1 MRSVKDTFILHEEEK
16 TPIVTKYFSLVYGV
30 NSIANDDVKR
40 EVVLGDIS
48 CENMYITKPISALAY
63 IIFKYTNRE
72 KFSIMYFDESDKYA
86 YCDIGENT
94 FLDEINLETGK
105 IQPIDN
111 SLSDI
116 MVNISGEKLK
126 TSTMDQYNMILD
138 IDVQNKKIVFSAK
151 YNVKVYDETFV
162 KQIGTHWISAM
173 KRINSSEHKKIC
185 DLDLD
190 SEEENRL
197 NWKQIR
203 CSEDQYN
210 YEYNYSIIGRLNGDI
225 HKYWD
230 RVAISDCKG
239 NMTYKQLHIA
249 SNKVANLLKENDVN
263 SGDNVAIIGSRCRE
277 MIISILGILKRG
289 ATYIPIDMEL
299 PLLRINYILQDARI
313 KKVIMLEEI
322 EVENNFPILTLDNI
336 ENYSE
341 QYIYNDVSDDH
352 CAYILYTSGTTG
364 KPKGVMVRDSSV
376 INLSNW
382 FGLTY
387 NLLINRNILHMTNIS
402 FDVSVEETIVSLL
415 NYATIFIIPQ
425 EIKLNR
431 DKFAKYIKQN
441 EISIAQFVPV
451 TLQELLAD
459 SDKIDCLNIVI
470 CGGDK
475 LDNDLKNKI
484 LQKGYNLYNNYGPT
498 EFTVDAIACK
508 CELSHNDLG
517 YPIANTEAYIMTEK
531 DKLQV
536 LGAQG
541 ELCLAGA
548 GISIG
553 YYNKRDLTEEKFVWN
568 KVLNKRLYKTG
579 DLAII
584 MPNGIVKFIGRK
596 DDQVKINGLRIELE
610 EIEHYIN
617 QFQGINEAVVVVIDN
632 TYGGKALCAYYRADA
647 TVLYDKLRAYLI
659 NYLPQYMIPSHLI
672 KISKWPTTPNGKID
686 KKALC
691 MWNNNDEKKKYV
703 APRTKA
709 EKEISHIWKKI
720 LGKSQISICE
730 EFINAGGDSLKATI
744 FSTLMLERFKTQVP
758 LNKMLTYTIKEIAE
772 LVNENNIEKT
782 IVNDENLILLKEGT
796 DSKKNLFL
804 IHPGNGEAEVFVD
817 LCDNLDVDY
826 TMWGIRADRLNK
838 YSPKNSKLEEI
849 ASKYI
854 NKIETIQQGGKY
866 NVIGWCIGGSI
877 AFEIALQLE
886 KKGKELGFFGMINSF
901 APDRKFWGEIHEF
914 TVSTEEKMISELPEY
929 KTFTDRYAGLKDIQD
944 IWSNLIDYY
953 DEIDLSVEVLKQFV
967 YDDMDRAIPN
977 YNAADINVNEIIYYI
992 NVLRMFDNI
1001 RALYVPERKLKA
1013 KCHFFAATDETAA
1026 NIELWNEYCHKPL
1039 NIYNIKGDNF
1049 SILRYP
1055 NVKAF
1060 SDLLNKLLR

>member
-352 CAYILYTSGTTG
+352 CAYILYTSGTIG
-364 KPKGVMVRDSSV
+364 KPK
-376 INLSNW
+376 
-382 FGLTY
+382 
-387 NLLINRNILHMTNIS
+387 
-402 FDVSVEETIVSLL
+402 
-415 NYATIFIIPQ
+415 
-425 EIKLNR
+425 R
-431 DKFAKYIKQN
+431 DKY
-441 EISIAQFVPV
+441 S
-451 TLQELLAD
+451 
-459 SDKIDCLNIVI
+459 
-470 CGGDK
+470 
-475 LDNDLKNKI
+475 
-484 LQKGYNLYNNYGPT
+484 
-498 EFTVDAIACK
+498 
-508 CELSHNDLG
+508 
-517 YPIANTEAYIMTEK
+517 
-531 DKLQV
+531 
-536 LGAQG
+536 
-541 ELCLAGA
+541 
-548 GISIG
+548 
-553 YYNKRDLTEEKFVWN
+553 
-568 KVLNKRLYKTG
+568 
-579 DLAII
+579 
-584 MPNGIVKFIGRK
+584 
-596 DDQVKINGLRIELE
+596 
-610 EIEHYIN
+610 
-617 QFQGINEAVVVVIDN
+617 
-632 TYGGKALCAYYRADA
+632 
-647 TVLYDKLRAYLI
+647 
-659 NYLPQYMIPSHLI
+659 
-672 KISKWPTTPNGKID
+672 
-686 KKALC
+686 
-691 MWNNNDEKKKYV
+691 
-703 APRTKA
+703 
-709 EKEISHIWKKI
+709 
-720 LGKSQISICE
+720 SICSSN
-730 EFINAGGDSLKATI
+730 FT
-744 FSTLMLERFKTQVP
+744 
-758 LNKMLTYTIKEIAE
+758 
-772 LVNENNIEKT
+772 
-782 IVNDENLILLKEGT
+782 
-796 DSKKNLFL
+796 
-804 IHPGNGEAEVFVD
+804 
-817 LCDNLDVDY
+817 
-826 TMWGIRADRLNK
+826 GI
-838 YSPKNSKLEEI
+838 
-849 ASKYI
+849 
-854 NKIETIQQGGKY
+854 
-866 NVIGWCIGGSI
+866 IGG
-877 AFEIALQLE
+877 
-886 KKGKELGFFGMINSF
+886 FG
-901 APDRKFWGEIHEF
+901 
-914 TVSTEEKMISELPEY
+914 
-929 KTFTDRYAGLKDIQD
+929 
-944 IWSNLIDYY
+944 
-953 DEIDLSVEVLKQFV
+953 
-967 YDDMDRAIPN
+967 
-977 YNAADINVNEIIYYI
+977 
-992 NVLRMFDNI
+992 
-1001 RALYVPERKLKA
+1001 
-1013 KCHFFAATDETAA
+1013 
-1026 NIELWNEYCHKPL
+1026 
-1039 NIYNIKGDNF
+1039 
-1049 SILRYP
+1049 
-1055 NVKAF
+1055 
-1060 SDLLNKLLR
+1060 